1 MSFELETLAF
11 PTEYSLGR
19 ITVYRAGDREPYALL
34 DARGI
39 VEVPRNA
46 KLILDLSQEICA
58 DLTRIKTV
66 PPRLLEEGLHFF
78 EKNLDTTDFCQIP
91 PLMPTVLSIG
101 RCERIHIGQ
110 IKQLGELSS
119 LQHLSFSYT
128 TLDVPDFLWLKK
140 FPNLKSLM
148 LTGTGATGDCIKCL
162 ADLRKLEVL
171 DLGECSLTD
180 QEVQDIWRVRN
191 LQSVNLRGCRLG
203 DAALR
208 GIGACR
214 ELQSLHLDETL
225 VSDEGIEFLVA
236 EGLRSNL
243 KISSLGLRDGGITDK
258 ALVNL
263 AAWKQLGLATFWG
276 SKVTPEGVAFFKS
289 VLPDCIIFVE
299 REKGGGPKLWQSDD
313 PQKSDKS

>member
-19 ITVYRAGDREPYALL
+19 ITVYRAEDREPYALL

-58 DLTRIKTV
+58 DLTRIKAV

-78 EKNLDTTDFCQIP
+78 EKNLDATDFRQIP

-119 LQHLSFSYT
+119 LQHLNFSYT
-128 TLDVPDFLWLKK
+128 TLDVPDFLWLKR
-140 FPNLKSLM
+140 FPNLKSLR

-162 ADLRKLEVL
+162 ANPSKLEVL
-171 DLGECSLTD
+171 ELGECSLTD

-208 GIGACR
+208 GIGACS
-214 ELQSLHLDETL
+214 ELQSLHLEETL

-236 EGLRSNL
+236 EGLRSEL
-243 KISSLGLRDGGITDK
+243 KISSLGLRGCGITDK
-258 ALVNL
+258 SLVNL
-263 AAWKQLGLATFWG
+263 AAWKQLRFATFWG
-276 SKVTPEGVAFFKS
+276 SKVTPEGGS
-289 VLPDCIIFVE
+289 ESP
-299 REKGGGPKLWQSDD
+299 
-313 PQKSDKS
+313 